1 MLLLASIGFSLNRC
15 YFQTKKPLPRLS
27 PNPGLQQDQ
36 LRRGMWQETS
46 ATLQVMTMVVM
57 MMTMVMIMV
66 VRSVEGDIRKR
77 ARDDDQGGYDRIVD

>member
-1 MLLLASIGFSLNRC
+1 
-15 YFQTKKPLPRLS
+15 
-27 PNPGLQQDQ
+27 
-36 LRRGMWQETS
+36 
-46 ATLQVMTMVVM
+46 MTMVVM